1 MKRTLLALLILSLLL
16 GVNSSVVA
24 GEPLR
29 IGVIQIVEHP
39 ALDSAREGFMQAL
52 NDLGYEEDRDVL
64 YNIQNAQ
71 GDMSIAGTIAQ
82 MFVDEKK
89 DLILAIATP
98 TSQAMAQAT
107 DEIPILITAVT
118 DPVAAGLVY
127 SMENPG
133 TNVTGTT
140 DMTPVK
146 TQLLLLKEIVPE
158 VKRLGIVYNVGE
170 VNSVVQVDIAKAA
183 AAELDLEI
191 IHATASTSGEV
202 FQAAQSLVGRVD
214 AIYVPTCNTAVSALE
229 SVVAVAED
237 YQLPLVVGEEDSV
250 VRGGLATTGINY
262 YDLGYQTGEMARLVI
277 EGADPATL
285 PIQSADRVETVINLS
300 AAEAMGVVFPAS
312 LMERAHR
319 VLHGE

>member
-1 MKRTLLALLILSLLL
+1 MKKLLLSLLVL
-16 GVNSSVVA
+16 ALSLAFLSQA
-24 GEPLR
+24 QAQDPLR
-29 IGVIQIVEHP
+29 IGIIQIVEHP
-39 ALDSAREGFMQAL
+39 ALDSARQGFIDAL
-52 NDLGYEEDRDVL
+52 HDLGYQEGEQVH

-82 MFVDEKK
+82 LFVDEKK

-118 DPVAAGLVY
+118 DPVAAGLVE
-127 SMENPG
+127 SMESPG

-140 DMTPVK
+140 DMTPVR
-146 TQLLLLKEIVPE
+146 TQLLLLQEIVPQ

-170 VNSVVQVDIAKAA
+170 VNSVVQVEIAKEAA
-183 AAELDLEI
+183 QELNLEI
-191 IHATASTSGEV
+191 VEAVASTSGEV
-202 FQAAQSLVGRVD
+202 LQAAQSLVGRVD

-229 SVVAVAED
+229 SIIAVAED

-250 VRGGLATTGINY
+250 LRGGLATTGINY
-262 YDLGYQTGEMARLVI
+262 YDLGYQTGGMAQQVI
-277 EGADPATL
+277 KGAHPSTL

-319 VLHGE
+319 ILNGE